1 MVKSARSSQ
10 KTPPQDSTLER
21 AEAGNKIEQ
30 GKLKKDPTNAWTDLY
45 DFAAKIRA
53 GTLDYSEIEDF
64 DMNSRLKWTGILSRF
79 RRTPGRFMM
88 RLRIPNGIVKSDTLR
103 LFADTIEPYGDE
115 LGVMD
120 ITTRQ
125 NIQLRGLT
133 LEDGADLTK
142 ALHADHNMTSFQSAL
157 DNARNVVGSPLAGLD
172 DKELVDTRPIANA
185 VNDLISLDKETGE
198 RGNPQWGNLPRKFN
212 IAISGGR
219 DDFAHTYI
227 NDIGLD
233 PVPHTDGR
241 IGFNVVV
248 GGYMSIKRVAESV
261 PLGLW
266 VPADPYSVTALC
278 EAILRIFRDEGNRKD
293 RQKAR
298 LMWLVEDMGVEEYSK
313 AIKAEVESYGRGV
326 VLEEAQPHE
335 TGAFERR
342 ELLGVHAQA
351 DESLR
356 RVGVHVPA
364 GRLSVEEARHVADLA
379 DRYSEGEVR
388 LTVEQNFILPNVPAD
403 KIDAL
408 LEEPALTMGRLA
420 VDPGN
425 VKGPMVSCTGAQF
438 CPLAI
443 IETKT
448 VAERV
453 MAKVDALVEAPK
465 PVRVHWTGCPNSCG
479 QVQAADIGL
488 MGAPAK
494 RKNDEG
500 KMKAV
505 AGANIFL
512 GGTIG
517 EGGHLALDP
526 HMKNVPI
533 DDEDE
538 IAGVIAGLMKENFG
552 AVDRVAVP
560 KEVAMSR

>member
-1 MVKSARSSQ
+1 M
-10 KTPPQDSTLER
+10 
-21 AEAGNKIEQ
+21 
-30 GKLKKDPTNAWTDLY
+30 W
-45 DFAAKIRA
+45 
-53 GTLDYSEIEDF
+53 
-64 DMNSRLKWTGILSRF
+64 
-79 RRTPGRFMM
+79 
-88 RLRIPNGIVKSDTLR
+88 
-103 LFADTIEPYGDE
+103 
-115 LGVMD
+115 
-120 ITTRQ
+120 
-125 NIQLRGLT
+125 
-133 LEDGADLTK
+133 
-142 ALHADHNMTSFQSAL
+142 
-157 DNARNVVGSPLAGLD
+157 
-172 DKELVDTRPIANA
+172 LV
-185 VNDLISLDKETGE
+185 
-198 RGNPQWGNLPRKFN
+198 
-212 IAISGGR
+212 
-219 DDFAHTYI
+219 
-227 NDIGLD
+227 
-233 PVPHTDGR
+233 
-241 IGFNVVV
+241 
-248 GGYMSIKRVAESV
+248 
-261 PLGLW
+261 
-266 VPADPYSVTALC
+266 
-278 EAILRIFRDEGNRKD
+278 KD

-379 DRYSEGEVR
+379 DRYSDGEVR

-494 RKNDEG
+494 RAGEDG
-500 KMKAV
+500 KMMAV
-505 AGANIFL
+505 SGAKIFL

-517 EGGHLALDP
+517 EGGHLSYDP
-526 HMKNVPI
+526 SLTGIPI
-533 DDEDE
+533 DDKDE
-538 IAGVIAGLMKENFG
+538 IAETIADLIVENYGGVLKNPRPRVNAAVEVDAAVFGEAWAAAAEKGGAKTFRGKIVATPPDNDGHWNVKFDDDGETFSVEASHLALVGKESESKKEAGAGSDEPAPANN
-552 AVDRVAVP
+552 VIPIVAGSIESAPDSAPVEKAP
-560 KEVAMSR
+560 A

>member
-1 MVKSARSSQ
+1 
-10 KTPPQDSTLER
+10 
-21 AEAGNKIEQ
+21 
-30 GKLKKDPTNAWTDLY
+30 
-45 DFAAKIRA
+45 
-53 GTLDYSEIEDF
+53 
-64 DMNSRLKWTGILSRF
+64 
-79 RRTPGRFMM
+79 MM

-185 VNDLISLDKETGE
+185 INDLISLDKETGE

-342 ELLGVHAQA
+342 ELLGVH
-351 DESLR
+351 
-356 RVGVHVPA
+356 P
-364 GRLSVEEARHVADLA
+364 LA

-517 EGGHLALDP
+517 EGK
-526 HMKNVPI
+526 MKAV
-533 DDEDE
+533 
-538 IAGVIAGLMKENFG
+538 AGA
-552 AVDRVAVP
+552 
-560 KEVAMSR
+560 

>member
-1 MVKSARSSQ
+1 M
-10 KTPPQDSTLER
+10 
-21 AEAGNKIEQ
+21 
-30 GKLKKDPTNAWTDLY
+30 KKDPTRAWTDLY

-53 GTLDYSEIEDF
+53 GSLDYSEIEDF
-64 DMNSRLKWTGILSRF
+64 DVNSRLKWTGMLSRF
-79 RRTPGRFMM
+79 KRTPGRFMM
-88 RLRIPNGIVKSDTLR
+88 RLRTPNGVVKSDTLR
-103 LFADTIEPYGDE
+103 LFADTIEPYGDD

-125 NIQLRGLT
+125 NVQLRGLT

-142 ALHADHNMTSFQSAL
+142 KLHADHNMTSFQSAL

-172 DKELVDTRPIANA
+172 DKELVDTRPITNA
-185 VNDLISLDKETGE
+185 INDLISLDKETGE

-212 IAISGGR
+212 IAVSGGR

-233 PVPHTDGR
+233 PVPHKDGR

-261 PLGLW
+261 PIGLW

-298 LMWLVEDMGVEEYSK
+298 LMWLVEDMGVKEY
-313 AIKAEVESYGRGV
+313 AAAVKAEVESYDRGV
-326 VLEEAQPHE
+326 TLEKAQPHE
-335 TGAFERR
+335 RGRWERR

-351 DESLR
+351 DDTLR

-364 GRLSVEEARHVADLA
+364 GRLSVEEVRHVADLA

-388 LTVEQNFILPNVPAD
+388 LTVEQNFILPNVDAS

-408 LEEPALTMGRLA
+408 LQEPALTMGRLS

-425 VKGPMVSCTGAQF
+425 VKGPMVSCTGSQF

-443 IETKT
+443 IETKSL
-448 VAERV
+448 AERV
-453 MAKVDALVEAPK
+453 MAKVDALVEAPR

-494 RKNDEG
+494 RANAEG

-517 EGGHLALDP
+517 EGGHLAMDP

-538 IAGVIAGLMKENFG
+538 IAGVIADLMRKHFRAKKRKAPKKEM
-552 AVDRVAVP
+552 
-560 KEVAMSR
+560 AMSR

>member
-1 MVKSARSSQ
+1 M
-10 KTPPQDSTLER
+10 
-21 AEAGNKIEQ
+21 
-30 GKLKKDPTNAWTDLY
+30 
-45 DFAAKIRA
+45 
-53 GTLDYSEIEDF
+53 
-64 DMNSRLKWTGILSRF
+64 
-79 RRTPGRFMM
+79 
-88 RLRIPNGIVKSDTLR
+88 
-103 LFADTIEPYGDE
+103 
-115 LGVMD
+115 
-120 ITTRQ
+120 
-125 NIQLRGLT
+125 
-133 LEDGADLTK
+133 
-142 ALHADHNMTSFQSAL
+142 
-157 DNARNVVGSPLAGLD
+157 
-172 DKELVDTRPIANA
+172 DTRPITNA
-185 VNDLISLDKETGE
+185 INDLISLDKETGE

-212 IAISGGR
+212 IAVSGGR

-233 PVPHTDGR
+233 PVPHKDGR

-261 PLGLW
+261 PIGLW

-298 LMWLVEDMGVEEYSK
+298 LMWLVEDMGVKEY
-313 AIKAEVESYGRGV
+313 AAAVKAEVESYTSGV
-326 VLEEAQPHE
+326 TLEKAQPHE
-335 TGAFERR
+335 RGRSERR

-351 DESLR
+351 DDTLR

-364 GRLSVEEARHVADLA
+364 GRLSVEEVRHVADLA
-379 DRYSEGEVR
+379 DRYSDGEVR
-388 LTVEQNFILPNVPAD
+388 LTVEQNFILPNVDAS

-408 LEEPALTMGRLA
+408 LQEPALTMGRLS

-425 VKGPMVSCTGAQF
+425 VKGPMVSCTGSQF

-443 IETKT
+443 IETKSL
-448 VAERV
+448 AERV
-453 MAKVDALVEAPK
+453 MAKVDALVEAPR

-494 RKNDEG
+494 RANAEG

-505 AGANIFL
+505 AGANIFF

-517 EGGHLALDP
+517 EGGHLAMDP

-538 IAGVIAGLMKENFG
+538 IAGVIADLMRKHFRAKKRKAPKKEM
-552 AVDRVAVP
+552 
-560 KEVAMSR
+560 AMSR